1 MTYYSQFGQDK
12 TVLEHYNFKK
22 NGYFVEIGAWDGIK
36 ISNTYAMEK
45 LGWNGICVEPLPDRY
60 AQLVRNRKCKTYNL
74 AVDFESN
81 KVLDFVVNNFL
92 SGDIERL
99 DIARVEAEPGGLQKR
114 IKVKTINFTEML
126 DDAQAP
132 QFMEF
137 LSLDT
142 EGSEYDILNGLDHSK
157 YRFGYISVEHN
168 YKEPTRTKIKELLV
182 SKGYTYKGPNKVD
195 DDYIN
200 DV

>member
-1 MTYYSQFGQDK
+1 MIRF
-12 TVLEHYNFKK
+12 LE
-22 NGYFVEIGAWDGIK
+22 
-36 ISNTYAMEK
+36 
-45 LGWNGICVEPLPDRY
+45 
-60 AQLVRNRKCKTYNL
+60 NRKCKTYNL

-81 KVLDFVVNNFL
+81 KELDFVVNNFL

-99 DIARVEAEPGGLQKR
+99 DIARVAAEPGGLQKR

-195 DDYIN
+195 DDYIS
-200 DV
+200 